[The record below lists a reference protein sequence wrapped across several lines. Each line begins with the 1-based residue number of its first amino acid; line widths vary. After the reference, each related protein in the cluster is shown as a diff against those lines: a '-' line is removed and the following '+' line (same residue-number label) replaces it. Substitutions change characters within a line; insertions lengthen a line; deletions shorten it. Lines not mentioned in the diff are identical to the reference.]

1 MAAKAKSL
9 TQKQTD
15 EIKEAFDLF
24 DADGSG
30 SIDVKE
36 LTTAMKALGFE
47 PVEAEIRK
55 MIQDADD
62 DGGGT
67 IGFEEYLKMMTD
79 KILNKDPKHEAKK
92 AFKLFDKSGT
102 GKLTIKNLK
111 VVAKELGENMTDEQI
126 GEMVTHA
133 DKDGKGYVTQDD
145 FFAVMQKI
153 IG

>member
-30 SIDVKE
+30 SIDVNE
-36 LTTAMKALGFE
+36 LKTAMKALGFE
-47 PVEAEIRK
+47 PVEEEIKK
-55 MIQDADD
+55 MIADADD

-79 KILNKDPKHEAKK
+79 KILNKDPKHEATK
-92 AFKLFDKSGT
+92 AFKLFDKDST
-102 GKLTIKNLK
+102 GKLTIKNLRA
-111 VVAKELGENMTDEQI
+111 VAKELGEKMTDEQI
-126 GEMVTHA
+126 GEMLSH
-133 DKDGKGYVTQDD
+133 
-145 FFAVMQKI
+145 
-153 IG
+153 